1 MILRPMLMTIPL
13 LLLLGAAPV
22 RDDAKAQPQPQP
34 QPQQSG
40 WVFEGCFQPPNN
52 SQCYDVY
59 NRNGAYWICKACGT
73 TGQPNETKCRR
84 MTGYEQ
90 AFGLWCS

>member
-1 MILRPMLMTIPL
+1 MRLKSAVTMVPL

-22 RDDAKAQPQPQP
+22 HNSTAAKP
-34 QPQQSG
+34 QPQQAG
-40 WVFEGCFQPPNN
+40 WVFEGCFQPPNR

-59 NRNGAYWICKACGT
+59 RHNGAYWICRTCGT
-73 TGQPNETKCRR
+73 TGTPNETKCRP

-90 AFGLWCS
+90 SFGLWCS

>member
-1 MILRPMLMTIPL
+1 MRLRPVLMTIPL
-13 LLLLGAAPV
+13 LLLLGAAPI
-22 RDDAKAQPQPQP
+22 RDGAKP

-52 SQCYDVY
+52 SKCYDVY
-59 NRNGAYWICKACGT
+59 NRNGAYWICKECGT
-73 TGQPNETKCRR
+73 TGQPNETKCRP

>member
-1 MILRPMLMTIPL
+1 MRLRFAVTMVPL
-13 LLLLGAAPV
+13 LLLLGATPQ
-22 RDDAKAQPQPQP
+22 QPQR
-34 QPQQSG
+34 QQAG
-40 WVFEGCFQPPNN
+40 WVFEGCFQPPNQ

-59 NRNGAYWICKACGT
+59 RHNNAYWICKACGS
-73 TGQPNETKCRR
+73 TGTPNETKCRP